1 MASGIN
7 RQWRLASRPKAMV
20 EVSNFEYHEA
30 PIPQPREGQ
39 ALVRNLYLSFDPA
52 MRAWL
57 WDRET
62 YIAPVKIGDVMR
74 AGSVAQVIESR
85 HPAYE
90 PGDIVVGA
98 FGWQDYAAVSGEG
111 PVPMTKVPPG
121 VPLTWPLGVLGMTG
135 LTAYFG
141 LLDVGRPEAGQTV
154 VVSGAAGAVG
164 SVAGQIAKIHG
175 CRAIGIA
182 GGQAKC
188 DWLTQEAGFDGVIDY
203 KSQNVRER
211 LRELCPQGMDVYFD
225 NVGGETLEAAL
236 DNLALHARVVLCGGI
251 SGYNT
256 PGGPPGPRNYLN
268 LLVKRA
274 RMEGFVIFDYQPRFN
289 QAIPQLL
296 QWSLSGQ
303 IKFQEDIQTGFENIP
318 QTLLRLFTGANF
330 GKQMLKLADPPL
342 PVPGA

>member
-1 MASGIN
+1 MPDPVN
-7 RQWRLASRPKAMV
+7 RQWRLASRPRGMV
-20 EVSNFEYHEA
+20 EVSNFEYHEE
-30 PIPQPREGQ
+30 PVPQPRDGQ
-39 ALVRNLYLSFDPA
+39 VLVRNLYLSFDPA

-62 YIAPVKIGDVMR
+62 YIAPVKVGDVMR

-85 HPAYE
+85 KSGFS

-98 FGWQDYAAVSGEG
+98 FGWQDYAAVSGDG

-141 LLDVGRPEAGQTV
+141 LLDIGQPQPGQTV

-164 SVAGQIAKIHG
+164 SVTGQIAKIHG

-182 GGQAKC
+182 GGPVKC
-188 DWLTQEAGFDGVIDY
+188 AWLTDEAGFDAAIDY
-203 KSQNVRER
+203 KKDDVRAR
-211 LRELCPQGMDVYFD
+211 LAELCPKGMDVYFD
-225 NVGGETLEAAL
+225 NVGSATLEAAL

-274 RMEGFVIFDYQPRFN
+274 RMEGFVVFDYQPRFAE
-289 QAIPQLL
+289 AIPQLL
-296 QWSLSGQ
+296 QWSLEGRL
-303 IKFQEDIQTGFENIP
+303 KFKEDVQTGFENIP
-318 QTLLRLFTGANF
+318 RTLLRLFTGENL
-330 GKQMLKLADPPL
+330 GKQLLKLADPPIA
-342 PVPGA
+342 V